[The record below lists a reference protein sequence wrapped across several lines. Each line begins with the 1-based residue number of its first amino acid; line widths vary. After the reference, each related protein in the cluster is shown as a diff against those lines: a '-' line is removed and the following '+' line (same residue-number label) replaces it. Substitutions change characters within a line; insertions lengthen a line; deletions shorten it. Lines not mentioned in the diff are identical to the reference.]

1 MDIIKNPDITQQV
14 ITDNDPFDIWIL
26 AGTLMGAF
34 GYVGLVFTCCYPV
47 HEEESE
53 RVFEPPWVQILKHA
67 PWAKDDDGKST
78 NGAPP
83 FANRPRPLGYE
94 IGSDAGRC
102 VAVRGRPF
110 SGGAD
115 GASHESTQG
124 HSGAVWARAPMS
136 VAS

>member
-53 RVFEPPWVQILKHA
+53 RVFEPPWTQVR
-67 PWAKDDDGKST
+67 KSNT
-78 NGAPP
+78 G
-83 FANRPRPLGYE
+83 
-94 IGSDAGRC
+94 
-102 VAVRGRPF
+102 
-110 SGGAD
+110 
-115 GASHESTQG
+115 
-124 HSGAVWARAPMS
+124 
-136 VAS
+136 